1 MKKKKKAASIRDK
14 IVARLGCFVFV
25 KPMRSWLD
33 TGNRWLNAVL
43 GSGDLG
49 MPAGKVYH
57 FAGKKHGGKTA
68 LCAWLAGLLQRLLGV
83 FVIWVD
89 LENSYDRAWM
99 KRLGVNTNSTDFYL
113 VYPKILAHHK
123 QRKRGKKTTK
133 AGEQF
138 LQSAEYLFAEAEE
151 VIKCMKAQDKKRK
164 FVVIIDSIANLQT
177 EMVVDKGATDQN
189 MRSNMDRAQFLGN
202 VLPRW
207 IHLAK
212 NYTMWVFL
220 INQVRT
226 NPAVLFGDNEYS
238 PGGKALD
245 HNAHVMIK
253 IRRKGE
259 GLDKHAFAGYFK
271 NVKNKAGGGSEE
283 SQMCSYRVDLT
294 KKGDKIFSFGK
305 IKEKKAKIE

>member
-1 MKKKKKAASIRDK
+1 MKKKAISIRDQ
-14 IVARLGCFVFV
+14 IVGRLGCFVFV
-25 KPMRSWLD
+25 KPMRYWID
-33 TGNRWLNAVL
+33 TRNKYLNAVL
-43 GSGDLG
+43 GSIELG
-49 MPAGKVYH
+49 LPAGKVYH

-68 LCAWLAGLLQRLLGV
+68 LCAWLAGLMQRLSGA
-83 FVIWVD
+83 FVIWID
-89 LENSYDRAWM
+89 LENSYDRPWM
-99 KRLGVNTNSTDFYL
+99 KKLGVNTKSSNFYL

-123 QRKRGKKTTK
+123 QKKKGKKTTK
-133 AGEQF
+133 AGTPF
-138 LQSAEYLFAEAEE
+138 LQSAEYLFAEAEA
-151 VIKCMKAQDKKRK
+151 VMAMIKEKDKKRK
-164 FVVIIDSIANLQT
+164 IVVVIDSIANLQT

-259 GLDKHAFAGYFK
+259 GLDQDAFGGYFK
-271 NVKNKAGGGSEE
+271 NVKNKAGGGSKE
-283 SQMCSYRVDLT
+283 SQLCSYKIDLR
-294 KKGDKIFSFGK
+294 KRGDKIFSFGK
-305 IKEKKAKIE
+305 IKEKGKKTT

>member
-1 MKKKKKAASIRDK
+1 MKKKKLSIRDR

-25 KPMRSWLD
+25 KPMRSWFD
-33 TGNRWLNAVL
+33 TGFKYLNAVL
-43 GSGDLG
+43 GSSDLG
-49 MPAGKVYH
+49 LPAGKVYH

-83 FVIWVD
+83 FVIWID

-99 KRLGVNTNSTDFYL
+99 KRLGVSTNSSDFYL
-113 VYPKILAHHK
+113 VYPKILAYK
-123 QRKRGKKTTK
+123 KARKKGKKTYK
-133 AGEQF
+133 AGVPF
-138 LQSAEYLFAEAEE
+138 LQGAEYLFLEAEAIMAE
-151 VIKCMKAQDKKRK
+151 MKTKDKKRK
-164 FVVIIDSIANLQT
+164 IVVVIDSIANLQT
-177 EMVVDKGATDQN
+177 DMVVEKGPADQN
-189 MRSNMDRAQFLGN
+189 MRANMDRAQFLGN

-226 NPAVLFGDNEYS
+226 NPAVIFGDNEYS

-245 HNAHVMIK
+245 HNSHVMIK

-259 GLDKHAFAGYFK
+259 GLDKQSFGGYFK

-283 SQMCSYRVDLT
+283 SKLCSYRIDLT
-294 KKGDKIFSFGK
+294 KKGDKIFWFGK
-305 IKEKKAKIE
+305 IKEKKKKEAA